1 MGVIMTAVI
10 GYYDISNVERRTK
23 ITEDKFKVINTAL
36 VSYLARNGRLP
47 CPAPLDCD
55 LEGCNNDNIY
65 DEKILGLEFRKD
77 KDIDKECIS
86 DNNGVFESKNDVGE
100 KLLYG
105 NVPAISLGLD
115 NNYLIDDWGNKL
127 VYIVPDILTQENALK
142 DILINQNTETRDP
155 TISDEYVKDG
165 EIFLLLSSNTN
176 TQGAYAF
183 DNRTNNDYNKTVVQ
197 EVINEDG
204 TTTKIEKEVN
214 NLPEKD
220 FVVDLNDE
228 KYLKYHRNI
237 DNLHDAFN
245 AGNGG
250 GVENPDCPPIELD
263 YQIKVDN
270 RECTTFGFKGRVQE
284 YTIPENAQ
292 QIRIEVWG
300 AGGGHT
306 IANANQNL
314 LMYNSIGGKGGYSYG
329 ILQIADVDLEKAYGI
344 KDRKLYVYVGEK
356 GHNSKKVIDG
366 EYDEDGNLITKGDGK
381 GGWNGGGSGESFSG
395 SYGGHVFEGAGGGA
409 SDVRTARHPQYVTNW
424 KETLSSRIIVAGG
437 GGGSSRATSETS
449 EDGGDGGGGINI
461 SSSSLSMDISGNNG
475 EMLNGGYHV
484 FGQGAQTT
492 WADSAQRGLGG
503 GITVYFADD
512 KTKPVS
518 CRTLGGDTLRGGG
531 GYYAGG
537 ATMCG
542 TTKVYIEEG
551 GYERLKKACDTYI
564 SSQVDK
570 TYANECGGGG
580 GGSGYISKIF
590 TNPGGQSGVRRSDGK
605 VRICVVSKGGTVTHT
620 MKFPQAKYGELSFA
634 DSICPYN
641 IVNKSTHIA
650 SISDYYT
657 LSTFREAD
665 GTIIDNR
672 PAIRCGSAGQW
683 ESNTDGS
690 IKMIYECKELPKC
703 KQPFTVDNDIDW
715 GDYDFEVTN
724 TAIVEDVDGNNRMQ
738 CMVDKE
744 GNADW
749 YKVK

>member
-1 MGVIMTAVI
+1 MTAVI

-105 NVPAISLGLD
+105 NVPALSLGLD

-165 EIFLLLSSNTN
+165 EIFVLLSNNTN

-197 EVINEDG
+197 EVVNEDG
-204 TTTKIEKEVN
+204 TTTKIEKEIN
-214 NLPEKD
+214 NLPEKN
-220 FVVDLNDE
+220 FKVDLNDE

-263 YQIKVDN
+263 YNIAVEN
-270 RECTTFGFKGRVQE
+270 RECQTFNYTGNYQT
-284 YTIPENAQ
+284 YTIPSNAE

-300 AGGGHT
+300 AGGGHMFGNG
-306 IANANQNL
+306 AYNL
-314 LMYNSIGGKGGYSYG
+314 RYNSKGGKGGYSYG

-356 GHNSKKVIDG
+356 GHNANSIFEG
-366 EYDEDGNLITKGDGK
+366 EYDEEGELIEQGDSK
-381 GGWNGGGSGESFSG
+381 GGWNGGGDGNEE
-395 SYGGHVFEGAGGGA
+395 GGGGGA
-409 SDVRTARHPQYVTNW
+409 SDVRTANGAWNQNLN
-424 KETLSSRIIVAGG
+424 KRIIVAGG
-437 GGGSSRATSETS
+437 GGGSSGGNFYTVPILT
-449 EDGGDGGGGINI
+449 EDGGDGGGGNNKGE
-461 SSSSLSMDISGNNG
+461 SAKGGKTPNVTYGMGGGTTLSAYGLTYTCDDI
-475 EMLNGGYHV
+475 
-484 FGQGAQTT
+484 
-492 WADSAQRGLGG
+492 LGG
-503 GITVYFADD
+503 GTM
-512 KTKPVS
+512 K
-518 CRTLGGDTLRGGG
+518 GGG

-537 ATMCG
+537 PTLCYSNPNAFRYTQD
-542 TTKVYIEEG
+542 KNKA
-551 GYERLKKACDTYI
+551 KKAFSNQCNTREYI
-564 SSQVDK
+564 LSITATK
-570 TYANECGGGG
+570 YIKENCGGGG
-580 GGSGYISKIF
+580 GGSGYINTSIF
-590 TNPGGQSGVRRSDGK
+590 KESGGENGVRRSDGK
-605 VRICVVSKGGTVTHT
+605 VRICVISSGGTVTHT
-620 MKFPQAKYGELSFA
+620 MKFPQARYEELSFA
-634 DSICPYN
+634 DAICPYN

-672 PAIRCGSAGQW
+672 PAIRCGAAGQW
-683 ESNTDGS
+683 ETNTDGS

-703 KQPFTVDNDIDW
+703 KQPFLVDNTMNW
-715 GDYDFEVTN
+715 GDYDFKVTN
-724 TAIVEDVDGNNRMQ
+724 TAIVTDKTDSVKMQ

-744 GNADW
+744 GNANW
-749 YKVK
+749 YKIK